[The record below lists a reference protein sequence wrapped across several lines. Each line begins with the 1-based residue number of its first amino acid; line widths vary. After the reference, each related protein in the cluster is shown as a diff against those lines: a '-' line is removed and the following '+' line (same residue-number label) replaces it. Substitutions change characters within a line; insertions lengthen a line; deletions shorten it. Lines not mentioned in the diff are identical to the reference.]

1 MLQILYM
8 WMIIFSLIYC
18 GLYVALYGLYVAL
31 YGLYVALYILQKE
44 MQVSTS
50 RYSWKLRIQVYST
63 YVLSELKDVYY
74 KN

>member
-18 GLYVALYGLYVAL
+18 
-31 YGLYVALYILQKE
+31 GLYVALYILQKE